1 MTYKKVI
8 IGTVSK
14 TIVSLDVGVFLVS
27 RLLSLNIDRL
37 LVKLHLDVPLNDV
50 DVRLFQQA
58 AHLSNVA
65 GLNHFIAMHTS
76 HRFG

>member
-1 MTYKKVI
+1 VTYKKVI

-37 LVKLHLDVPLNDV
+37 LILLHFDVALYDV
-50 DVRLFQQA
+50 NVRLF
-58 AHLSNVA
+58 
-65 GLNHFIAMHTS
+65 
-76 HRFG
+76 